1 MLNIIAV
8 VGGIALIVGAVKRIA
23 CLLVNWMCSEVVGII
38 LSTIGIVLISVNS
51 LQDPN
56 NRKNLTAVFVTLA
69 AVATAIRISMRLKMQ
84 SFGLFLNAVG

>member
-38 LSTIGIVLISVNS
+38 LSTIGIVLM
-51 LQDPN
+51 
-56 NRKNLTAVFVTLA
+56 RK
-69 AVATAIRISMRLKMQ
+69 
-84 SFGLFLNAVG
+84 